1 MPFTLELG
9 KMAPDFRLPA
19 TDGKVYSLADFAA
32 APVLV
37 ICFTCNHCPYVI
49 GNEAREKAFAAAY
62 QPRGVAYVAINS
74 NDVNAYANDDFPH
87 MVERAKA
94 LGFTWP
100 YLHDESQAVA
110 KAYGAIKTPQFFV
123 FDQARVL
130 RYIGRMD
137 NSPRDAALARTHE
150 LSDAVEDVLA
160 GRAVAM
166 PRTDAIG
173 CTVKWRGKGKHFIPV
188 EACDLG

>member
-9 KMAPDFRLPA
+9 QEAPTFHLPA
-19 TDGKVYSLADFAA
+19 TDGKSYSLANFAA
-32 APVLV
+32 AQVLV

-49 GNEAREKAFAAAY
+49 GNESREKTFVEKF
-62 QPRGVAYVAINS
+62 QNRGLAYVAINS
-74 NDVNAYANDDFPH
+74 NDINAYANDDFPH
-87 MVERAKA
+87 MVERAKT
-94 LGFTWP
+94 LGITWP

-137 NSPRDAALARTHE
+137 NSPRDVSLAKTHE
-150 LSDAVEDVLA
+150 LADAVEDLLA
-160 GRAVAM
+160 GRPVAM
-166 PRTDAIG
+166 PTADAIG
-173 CTVKWRGKGKHFIPV
+173 CTVKWRGKEKHFIPA